1 MVGLGKRRI
10 NNAAKIFLFYSV
22 IVIHDVFTSDGY
34 MLIRYINVCLKMSF
48 FLTLL
53 GLVVLVPVYSVAQN
67 KHFSWTKY
75 TLANIPNDPSAH
87 QLWVPA
93 IFAYIFSTYF
103 CHLMYV
109 EYRNFVKKRIQYLIQ
124 GDPDTPPQTYYTLMV
139 EKVPINLRSAP
150 ALEAFFEN
158 LFPGDVHSVEV
169 ALDLKELDMMTK
181 HRRYVRDS
189 LEKSIAL
196 SKATGR
202 QQLQWIGK
210 DFYEDAPPFAV
221 KANRLAK
228 LFGCIVVDAIEHR
241 TRLLTELN
249 SLVRV
254 MQLATF
260 EKRHIVIQEETR
272 RQQNIHGK
280 IEAHLVREVRNFFK
294 AGISSFVQERDR
306 TLTAAKSCLMTYE
319 SHLTPDVADAELGQC
334 ESRCSP
340 LLRGCSFIS
349 TPRKPK
355 PSVSD
360 TNEVIECLDEN
371 GMKGD
376 RFLNPI
382 HDHNSQDTASNDS
395 TLTLVQNQPIC
406 DIKEEV
412 NSSEVGISSEEEK
425 CMGGDDKEISDL
437 ESAVQEPPISPNSSA
452 KTMDRERNRR
462 SRQHMPRK
470 RNWKM
475 IGSILRFVTF
485 GKMVGIGLIVFG
497 KRALAISV
505 TGIRWFLRSLLEGIR
520 TVELLTVGACYKTS
534 STAFVTLKSRVAKS
548 SAHQMFL
555 SHVHYSM
562 VVKSAP
568 NPKDCIWENISIPA
582 RQIEMRKTIADCC
595 FIVGAVFWSIVVG
608 FITTIANLESLS
620 KELPWLNAYRNT
632 AIYDVLNQY
641 LAVGVLLI
649 LLSILPFLFDV
660 IARSYEGRK
669 LESEIQNS
677 IMTRYFYY
685 QLANVFV
692 SVGLGSIAT
701 SIHQILQNPSS
712 ILSILGTSLPTLSV
726 YFTNLLIV
734 KSFTAVPLELLR
746 IWPLICVL
754 SVRSCRNKNKCTIRE
769 LKRGI
774 EQYCVFLSP
783 IVFILVTRD
792 VFNTDFYLYFY
803 CCFLIFLFLFSFIF
817 LFILLLVLL
826 FAFWFLL

>member
-1 MVGLGKRRI
+1 MQHRFSQSLSDSVFVLHD
-10 NNAAKIFLFYSV
+10 IFSP
-22 IVIHDVFTSDGY
+22 DGY

-53 GLVVLVPVYSVAQN
+53 GLVVLVPVYSFAQN

-181 HRRYVRDS
+181 HRRFVRDS

-196 SKATGR
+196 SKATGK

-221 KANRLAK
+221 KADRLAK

-241 TRLLTELN
+241 TRLLAELN

-254 MQLATF
+254 MQLSTF

-294 AGISSFVQERDR
+294 AGISSFVLERDR
-306 TLTAAKSCLMTYE
+306 TLSAAKSCLTTCE
-319 SHLTPDVADAELGQC
+319 SHLKPDLIADAELGQC
-334 ESRCSP
+334 ETRCSP
-340 LLRGCSFIS
+340 LLSGCSFIPS
-349 TPRKPK
+349 PRKPK
-355 PSVSD
+355 PLACNIS
-360 TNEVIECLDEN
+360 EVKECREES
-371 GMKGD
+371 GVKRD

-382 HDHNSQDTASNDS
+382 HGLNSQDTANSDRTSIFVENE
-395 TLTLVQNQPIC
+395 PAC
-406 DIKEEV
+406 DMMK
-412 NSSEVGISSEEEK
+412 EEEK
-425 CMGGDDKEISDL
+425 DSGGGTATEEIKCMSDNHRDTPDP
-437 ESAVQEPPISPNSSA
+437 ESAVQGPPLSPNSTSET
-452 KTMDRERNRR
+452 KEKERNRR
-462 SRQHMPRK
+462 GKQHRPRK
-470 RNWKM
+470 RKWKM

-497 KRALAISV
+497 KRALAITV

-595 FIVGAVFWSIVVG
+595 LIVGAVFWSIVVG

-774 EQYCVFLSP
+774 VEDYVSLDIL
-783 IVFILVTRD
+783 IV
-792 VFNTDFYLYFY
+792 
-803 CCFLIFLFLFSFIF
+803 
-817 LFILLLVLL
+817 LLVHQDMHN
-826 FAFWFLL
+826 FAFAFIS